1 MVTAW
6 QRLGHQVT
14 IFSPSTTEGLAHYQG
29 IEQLQTV
36 PTPLPALF
44 PEMAHELDAVDQLLG
59 RPSRVKQDL
68 RNFWYNR
75 TFYDAVAPHLQTGRY
90 DFVYERYTLFHYAGI
105 ALAKAH
111 RLPHVLEVNAP
122 LCYEKEKMAGLE
134 MKGLAETLE
143 QRIFTESDRVAVV
156 SETLR
161 DFVATR
167 GVPAAQILL
176 TPNGIDPESFH
187 AAPETAAQV
196 RRRYQIPTDQCVI
209 GFVGSL
215 KSWHGTNTLIDAL
228 AHLRRYPVHLLLV
241 GDGPEKA
248 RLMAQVAALDL
259 NALVTFTGDVTH
271 DQIPAHIAAMDI
283 TCAPYGEQEN
293 FYFSPI
299 KIFEYMAVGKA
310 VVAGNIG
317 QVANLVQHEENGLP
331 KHWRSSSSTQRL
343 RHNLVQPAVRG
354 CDKIGR
360 GSAMPTRSC
369 RPLPPSKRRRKSKLC
384 PLSRH
389 HWSVMHDRTT
399 ADQSRASRDHWCV
412 GGVGRQP
419 ALRLY
424 NASVHYARAGTR
436 LPARHDKRSAT
447 RGA

>member
-1 MVTAW
+1 MQIAYLCADVGIPVYGCKGSSIHIRSMVTAW
-6 QRLGHQVT
+6 QRMGHQVT

-310 VVAGNIG
+310 VVAGSIG
-317 QVANLVQHEENGLP
+317 QVANLVQHEENGL
-331 KHWRSSSSTQRL
+331 L
-343 RHNLVQPAVRG
+343 Y
-354 CDKIGR
+354 
-360 GSAMPTRSC
+360 
-369 RPLPPSKRRRKSKLC
+369 PPGD
-384 PLSRH
+384 
-389 HWSVMHDRTT
+389 V
-399 ADQSRASRDHWCV
+399 
-412 GGVGRQP
+412 P
-419 ALRLY
+419 ALAQALAQLILHPEVAAQFGAAGRAWVRQNRTWQR
-424 NASVHYARAGTR
+424 NADAVLQAVAAIQAQTQIEVMPFVPAPLERYA
-436 LPARHDKRSAT
+436 
-447 RGA
+447 